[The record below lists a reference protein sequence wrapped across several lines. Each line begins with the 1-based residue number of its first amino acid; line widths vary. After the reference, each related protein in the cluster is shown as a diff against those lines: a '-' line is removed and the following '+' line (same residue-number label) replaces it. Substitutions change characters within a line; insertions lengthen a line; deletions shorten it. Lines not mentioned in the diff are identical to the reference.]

1 MHSVQ
6 RQQIVTASAE
16 QQEKFEATL
25 MSRKQRIKTSQ
36 ATTKGS
42 GPVFQTTKSNLTNKY
57 PMMQTMDQNMT
68 GIVSIKT
75 SVHDERP
82 SHS

>member
-6 RQQIVTASAE
+6 RQQIVAVSAE
-16 QQEKFEATL
+16 QQEKFDVTL

-36 ATTKGS
+36 ATTKGN
-42 GPVFQTTKSNLTNKY
+42 GPVMQTTKRDLTNKY

-68 GIVSIKT
+68 GIASIKT

-82 SHS
+82 SYS